1 MIPELE
7 QRKNMVNQESFLSQR
22 IVKVVEQLKKNCKDN
37 WEKEITQVINICS
50 KRVVHGL
57 NVWDINDLNLLHDEK
72 MSYFDKRM
80 DAFAMTT
87 LYAQGALSS
96 LSSSMV
102 ALPPLTMV
110 IPKVMPRTGTK
121 DIVQLDVNNMDPMK
135 RQQWI
140 MEMMKKK
147 NNNNPQAHV
156 GGNEM

>member
-1 MIPELE
+1 MYSPYESELEVWPSPIAVQQVLPKVNMIPELE

-22 IVKVVEQLKKNCKDN
+22 IVK
-37 WEKEITQVINICS
+37 
-50 KRVVHGL
+50 
-57 NVWDINDLNLLHDEK
+57 LHDEK

-156 GGNEM
+156 GGNEMMFKFDSNINPNKCH